1 MAPLRAPADE
11 GGRAGA
17 DPGALRGAL
26 SFRRH
31 PVPLERQVGLP
42 SELLLSAVIN
52 FFSTSLQYFFR
63 LIIFMLSNVGI
74 FIFYVQ
80 RWYSFFILHNVPTL
94 VSVNFGFDAL
104 AVM

>member
-42 SELLLSAVIN
+42 SELNLSAVIN
-52 FFSTSLQYFFR
+52 FFYTSLQYFFG
-63 LIIFMLSNVGI
+63 LIIFIN
-74 FIFYVQ
+74 YVQ

-104 AVM
+104 AVMYP